1 MKLGA
6 RIAAGLLAG
15 AASAGLQAQEM
26 GTPDAPAQPPPAQ
39 SAPSGSEPSGNVP
52 PEEIEFMDRDGNPLP
67 PEQQRELREKLKDK
81 LPTLV
86 KRPKPPQAAAGDQAK
101 DREIVVTGHRPRG
114 SVIGDIPPE
123 RSFNPIDIR
132 AYGADDIGGLLEA
145 LGPQVASG
153 RGDAGPV
160 VLLNGKRV
168 SSFREISRIPTEAI
182 ERTEVFPEELAL
194 RYGYR
199 ADQKVVNII
208 TFKRFSS
215 RIGQMTYALPTEGG
229 ARYRHPLQAH
239 AKQNFGQVSRA
250 DSTQSLQISDINDL
264 KT

>member
-1 MKLGA
+1 
-6 RIAAGLLAG
+6 
-15 AASAGLQAQEM
+15 
-26 GTPDAPAQPPPAQ
+26 
-39 SAPSGSEPSGNVP
+39 
-52 PEEIEFMDRDGNPLP
+52 
-67 PEQQRELREKLKDK
+67 
-81 LPTLV
+81 
-86 KRPKPPQAAAGDQAK
+86 
-101 DREIVVTGHRPRG
+101 
-114 SVIGDIPPE
+114 VIGDIPPE

-153 RGDAGPV
+153 RGDSGPV

-194 RYGYR
+194 KYGYR

-215 RIGQMTYALPTEGG
+215 RVGQLTYALPTEGG
-229 ARYRHPLQAH
+229 RDTVGLNANY
-239 AKQNFGQVSRA
+239 
-250 DSTQSLQISDINDL
+250 LQISGDNRIAVDGDYSRSGSL
-264 KT
+264 KESERTLEQAPGAAGLEPLSNPASRDSADRAQRHRERRLAERRVVDAERPLRGGEERKPVRARRRWAAGTRSRHARRASRDRAWRAGGKMAVVPHRQLRPDEPSRP

>member
-1 MKLGA
+1 MPL
-6 RIAAGLLAG
+6 
-15 AASAGLQAQEM
+15 
-26 GTPDAPAQPPPAQ
+26 
-39 SAPSGSEPSGNVP
+39 
-52 PEEIEFMDRDGNPLP
+52 EEIEFTDRDGNPLT
-67 PEQQRELREKLKDK
+67 PEMREKLKDK
-81 LPTLV
+81 LPTDV
-86 KRPKPPQAAAGDQAK
+86 KRPKPQAAAGDQAK
-101 DREIVVTGHRPRG
+101 DREILVTGHRPRG

-123 RSFNPIDIR
+123 RSFDPIDIR
-132 AYGADDIGGLLEA
+132 ADGADDIGGLLDA

-153 RGDAGPV
+153 RGRGDSGPV

-194 RYGYR
+194 KYGYR

-215 RIGQMTYALPTEGG
+215 RIGQLTYALPTDGR
-229 ARYRHPLQAH
+229 AIPHPLQAH
-239 AKQNFGQVSRA
+239 AKQDFGQGPGA
-250 DSTQSLQISDINDL
+250 DSTQSLQTNDINNL